1 MKPTDEHSFLYGIQ
15 PVSEALNSDP
25 CLIKNI
31 FVCKGIKNPKLEW
44 ILAESWKKGI
54 PVSEMEKK
62 SLEKKFEIVYHQGV
76 VGLIS
81 AFQYSPIEDL
91 VQKAF
96 QKTPSPAIALLDG
109 ITDPGNLG
117 GVIRSAE
124 ALGIQ
129 GIVIPKNRSASISP
143 AVYKRSAGSVYHFPI
158 SRVVNFPQTIEYL
171 KKEKFWIIGTDADAG
186 TPLWDRDMGGPIAVV
201 MGSEDKGL
209 RRLTSK
215 LCDFSISIPMEGK
228 TKSLNVA
235 SAASIIFYEIIRQR
249 KSPR

>member
-25 CLIKNI
+25 CLVRKILVCGGKN
-31 FVCKGIKNPKLEW
+31 NPKLAW
-44 ILAESWKKGI
+44 ILEESRKKGI
-54 PVSEMEKK
+54 AVSEMEKK
-62 SLEKKFEIVYHQGV
+62 NLEKDFGILYHQGV
-76 VGLIS
+76 IGLIS
-81 AFQYSPIEDL
+81 AFQYISIEDL
-91 VQKAF
+91 IQQAF
-96 QKTPSPAIALLDG
+96 QKTPAPAIALLDG

-124 ALGIQ
+124 ALGLQ

-143 AVYKRSAGSVYHFPI
+143 AVYKRSAGSVYHIPI
-158 SRVVNFPQTIEYL
+158 SRVTNLSQTIEYL
-171 KKEKFWIIGTDADAG
+171 KKEGFWIIGADAG
-186 TPLWDRDMGGPIAVV
+186 TGVPAWDRDMKGPVAVIL
-201 MGSEDKGL
+201 GSEDKGL

-235 SAASIIFYEIIRQR
+235 SAAAIIFYEINRQR
-249 KSPR
+249 KRPR